1 MTVLGE
7 FLRAAGHKR
16 RVPAEWDCA
25 AFPAAWAI
33 ERGFADPMAA
43 WRGAYDTEEG
53 AHALI
58 DRAGGLDVLFAAGM
72 DDAGVPEVETGAGFE
87 PGDIGVVRLLGE
99 QAGAIYTGVRWAFIA
114 ERGVSFATL
123 DAGCVIRAWR
133 AGNG

>member
-1 MTVLGE
+1 MSALGE
-7 FLRAAGHKR
+7 FLRDAGHKR
-16 RVPAEWDCA
+16 RVAAEWDCA

-33 ERGFADPMAA
+33 ERGFVDPMAA

-53 AHALI
+53 AQALI
-58 DRAGGLDVLFAAGM
+58 ERAGGLDVLFAAGM
-72 DDAGVPEVETGAGFE
+72 ADAGVPEVEGANFE

-99 QAGAIYTGVRWAFIA
+99 QAGAIFTGERWAFIA

-123 DAGCVIRAWR
+123 DTGCVIRAWR